1 MDPRIGKVERRGRKT
16 RMGLRPFFETS
27 LSSPF
32 QAILHEWIRELPQ
45 IRAEIKS
52 PGRTHTMRAVQTTRR
67 LTPSAEARACR
78 DGVR

>member
-45 IRAEIKS
+45 IRAENKITWTHSYDARGSDDTS
-52 PGRTHTMRAVQTTRR
+52 PHAV
-67 LTPSAEARACR
+67 
-78 DGVR
+78 G